1 MGDIVFIVT
10 GTKQNWAPE
19 FLSYDYESMIGPPIF
34 FLSTYGWLQSQTELY
49 SPIFSTPGLVNNLTV
64 VPRSVEGCR

>member
-10 GTKQNWAPE
+10 GTKQNRAPE

-34 FLSTYGWLQSQTELY
+34 SYPPMDGSSPRQNFPAQSSQPLAW
-49 SPIFSTPGLVNNLTV
+49 
-64 VPRSVEGCR
+64 